1 MESSI
6 VLARIIGPL
15 LIIVSVSILLNVKTY
30 QRMYTEYIKSPAL
43 MYLAGTYALLLGLL
57 MIQFH
62 NLWIKGWPVIITILA
77 WLSVTKGVAILLF
90 PNGIT
95 RLSKPYTSSR
105 TPLTVN
111 AAVILILGLVL
122 GYVGYVR

>member
-15 LIIVSVSILLNVKTY
+15 LVIVSVSILLNVKMY

-77 WLSVTKGVAILLF
+77 WMSVIKGVVILLF
-90 PNGIT
+90 PNSIT
-95 RLSKPYTSSR
+95 KISKLYTGSR
-105 TPLTVN
+105 TPLIVN
-111 AAVILILGLVL
+111 AILILILGLVL